1 MCECRSSRMQSST
14 VKRLALRNT
23 LYLTASQ
30 ALTIPLAIGVNVLVG
45 RYLGAADFGY
55 IYLAASMSGFGFLVV
70 NWGHEG
76 ALPALIARDRSVAGA
91 LLGSS
96 LVWRLGLGVIVYAV
110 LAGACFLLHYPPTFQ
125 WALGLTFVLT
135 ALTAFVAAFK
145 DAIRGFERM
154 DIPAVTHVGQQLLT
168 AIVLVP
174 VLLLGGGMRATLF
187 SQIPVALLVL
197 LLIWRTIRGVGMS
210 EGLSVQRSSMK
221 TLFIDGTP
229 FVFFNLA
236 MALQPIIDAVFLSK
250 LAPPEVMG
258 WFAVGRRL
266 LGVLLFPASALI
278 GALYPTLCRLYDENR
293 ESFAEISRGAFQGVA
308 LLSIPVAL
316 GCALYPEVGVGMF
329 SRQSFGP
336 AEDNLRISS
345 LYLFLVYFSMPVGM
359 CIFACGK
366 RKRWSAVQGL
376 CVVVSAVLDPLL
388 VPWFQKRYHNGG
400 LGLSIAGV
408 VSEAVVIVCGLLMLP
423 KGVIDKRLA
432 RSLLFAMVSGGAMAL
447 VARLLKGF
455 SPFLGAP
462 LAVLAYGIALWATG
476 GVEKQ
481 QVAAIRSF
489 IARKFSRAP

>member
-1 MCECRSSRMQSST
+1 MQSST

-23 LYLTASQ
+23 LYLTVSQ
-30 ALTIPLAIGVNVLVG
+30 ALTIPLAVVVNALLA
-45 RYLGAADFGY
+45 RYLGAAEFGY
-55 IYLAASMSGFGFLVV
+55 IYLAASLSGFGFLVV

-76 ALPALIARDRSVAGA
+76 ALPSLIALDRTRAGV

-96 LVWRLGLGVIVYAV
+96 LVWRSWLGVVVYAV
-110 LAGACFLLHYPPTFQ
+110 LAGGCYLLHYDAAFQ
-125 WALGLTFVLT
+125 WALALTFAIT
-135 ALTAFVAAFK
+135 AITAFIAAFK
-145 DAIRGFERM
+145 DSIRGFERM
-154 DIPAVTHVGQQLLT
+154 DIPAFTHVGQQLLA

-174 VLLLGGGMRATLF
+174 VLLLGGGMRGALF
-187 SQIPVALLVL
+187 SQIPVALVVL
-197 LLIWRTIRGVGMS
+197 FLIWRTIRGVGMD
-210 EGLSVQRSSMK
+210 GLSVRRDAMK

-250 LAPPEVMG
+250 LSPPEVMG
-258 WFAVGRRL
+258 WFAVSRRL

-278 GALYPTLCRLYDENR
+278 GALYPTLVRLYDENR
-293 ESFAEISRGAFQGVA
+293 DSFAEISRGAFQGVA

-316 GCALYPEVGVGMF
+316 GCGLYPEVGVGMF
-329 SRQSFGP
+329 SHKSFAP
-336 AEDNLRISS
+336 AEDNLRISA
-345 LYLFLVYFSMPVGM
+345 LYLFLVYFSMPLGM

-366 RKRWSAVQGL
+366 RKVWSGVQGL

-388 VPWFQKRYHNGG
+388 VPWFQAHHHNGG
-400 LGLSIAGV
+400 LGLCIAGV
-408 VSEAVVIVCGLLMLP
+408 ISEALVIVCGLFLLP

-432 RSLLFAMVSGGAMAL
+432 RSLLFALASGAVMAL

-462 LAVLAYGIALWATG
+462 LAVLAYVIALWATG

-481 QVAAIRSF
+481 QVAAVRAFVS
-489 IARKFSRAP
+489 RKFSRAP